1 MANAEPAWDLYR
13 SFLAVLRL
21 GSLSAAARAL
31 GLTQPTIGR
40 HIASLQRA
48 LGGRALFTRSQT
60 GLLPTDAAHKLRPHA
75 EDMAAAAA
83 AFVRTGSANVEEMGG
98 VVRLTAAEVLGVE
111 VLPLILSDFR
121 ADHPAIAIELSLSNQ
136 IADLLRRDADIAVR
150 MVRPQQKALLAKR
163 VGKLALGFYAHR
175 RYLERCGY
183 PDRLEDLP
191 AHTLIGFDRTPP
203 SGDFLK
209 SVPVPVPVTR
219 ELFAFRCDND
229 LAQLAALRA
238 GFGIGICHTGIAR
251 RDPNLL
257 PLFSKRFK
265 IELEI
270 WIVMH
275 SDLRRNSRMRALFDY
290 LSVRLAQYCAQ
301 SSAPQA
307 G

>member
-1 MANAEPAWDLYR
+1 
-13 SFLAVLRL
+13 
-21 GSLSAAARAL
+21 
-31 GLTQPTIGR
+31 
-40 HIASLQRA
+40 
-48 LGGRALFTRSQT
+48 
-60 GLLPTDAAHKLRPHA
+60 
-75 EDMAAAAA
+75 MAAAAA

-98 VVRLTAAEVLGVE
+98 VVRLAAAEVLGVE
-111 VLPLILSDFR
+111 VLPGILSDFR
-121 ADHPAIAIELSLSNQ
+121 AEFPAIAIELSLSNQ

-163 VGKLALGFYAHR
+163 VGKLALGFFAHR

-191 AHTLIGFDRTPP
+191 AQTLIGFDRTPP
-203 SGDFLK
+203 LGDFLK
-209 SVPVPVPVTR
+209 SVPMPVTR
-219 ELFAFRCDND
+219 EMFAFRCDND

-238 GFGIGICHTGIAR
+238 GFGIGVCHTGIAR

-257 PLFSKRFK
+257 PLFSKQFK
-265 IELEI
+265 IDLEV

-290 LSVRLAQYCAQ
+290 LAVRLAQFAVQ
-301 SSAPQA
+301 SNALQP

>member
-1 MANAEPAWDLYR
+1 MANVEPAWDLYR

-21 GSLSAAARAL
+21 GSLSAAARSL

-48 LGGRALFTRSQT
+48 LGGRALFTRSQI

-75 EDMAAAAA
+75 ENMAAAAA
-83 AFVRTGSANVEEMGG
+83 AFVRTGSANVEETVG
-98 VVRLTAAEVLGVE
+98 VVRLAAANVMGVE
-111 VLPLILSDFR
+111 VLPGILSDFR
-121 ADHPAIAIELSLSNQ
+121 TEFPAIVIELSLSNEM
-136 IADLLRRDADIAVR
+136 ADLLRRDADIAVR
-150 MVRPQQKALLAKR
+150 MARPQQKALLAKR
-163 VGKLALGFYAHR
+163 IGKVALMFYAHR

-183 PDRLEDLP
+183 PNRLEDLP
-191 AHTLIGFDRTPP
+191 DHTLIGFDRIAP
-203 SGDFLK
+203 SADFLK
-209 SVPVPVPVTR
+209 SVPVPVTR

-238 GFGIGICHTGIAR
+238 GFGIGICQTGIAR

-257 PLFSKRFK
+257 SIFSKQFK
-265 IELEI
+265 VELEM

-275 SDLRRNSRMRALFDY
+275 NDLRRNSRMRALFDY
-290 LSVRLAQYCAQ
+290 LAIRLAQFVGQ
-301 SSAPQA
+301 SNAPHA

>member
-1 MANAEPAWDLYR
+1 MANAEPGWDLYR

-21 GSLSAAARAL
+21 GSLSGAARSL

-48 LGGRALFTRSQT
+48 LGGRALFTRSQI
-60 GLLPTDAAHKLRPHA
+60 GLLPTDAAHKLRQHA
-75 EDMAAAAA
+75 ENMAAAAA

-98 VVRLTAAEVLGVE
+98 VVRLAAAEVLGVE
-111 VLPLILSDFR
+111 VLPGILSDFR
-121 ADHPAIAIELSLSNQ
+121 AEFPAIAIELSLSNQ

-191 AHTLIGFDRTPP
+191 AQTLIGFDRTPP
-203 SGDFLK
+203 MGDFLQ
-209 SVPVPVPVTR
+209 SVPMPVTR
-219 ELFAFRCDND
+219 EMFAFRCDND

-238 GFGIGICHTGIAR
+238 GFGIGVCHTGIAR

-257 PLFSKRFK
+257 PLFSKQFK
-265 IELEI
+265 IDLEV

-290 LSVRLAQYCAQ
+290 LAVRLAQFAVQ
-301 SSAPQA
+301 SNAPQA

>member
-1 MANAEPAWDLYR
+1 MANVEPAWDLYR

-21 GSLSAAARAL
+21 GSLSAAARSL

-48 LGGRALFTRSQT
+48 LGGRALFTRSQI

-98 VVRLTAAEVLGVE
+98 VVRLAAADVLGVE
-111 VLPLILSDFR
+111 VLPGILSDFR
-121 ADHPAIAIELSLSNQ
+121 AEFPAIAIELSLSNR

-163 VGKLALGFYAHR
+163 VGKIALGFYAHR

-191 AHTLIGFDRTPP
+191 DQTLIGFDRAPP
-203 SGDFLK
+203 LGDFLK
-209 SVPVPVPVTR
+209 SVPIPVTR

-257 PLFSKRFK
+257 PLFSKQFK

-275 SDLRRNSRMRALFDY
+275 SDLRRNSRMRALFGY
-290 LSVRLAQYCAQ
+290 LAVRLAAFAVQ
-301 SSAPQA
+301 SNAPQA

>member
-1 MANAEPAWDLYR
+1 MANLEPAWDLYR

-21 GSLSAAARAL
+21 GSLSAAARSL

-40 HIASLQRA
+40 HISSLQQA
-48 LGGRALFTRSQT
+48 LGGRALFTRSQI
-60 GLLPTDAAHKLRPHA
+60 GLQPTEAAHKLRPHA
-75 EDMAAAAA
+75 ENMAAAAA
-83 AFVRTGSANVEEMGG
+83 AFVRTGSANVEEAVG
-98 VVRLTAAEVLGVE
+98 VVRLTVANVMGVE
-111 VLPLILSDFR
+111 VLPGILSDFR
-121 ADHPAIAIELSLSNQ
+121 ADFPGIVIELSLSNEV
-136 IADLLRRDADIAVR
+136 ADLLRRDADIAVR

-163 VGKLALGFYAHR
+163 VGRVALGFFAHR

-183 PDRLEDLP
+183 PEGFEDL
-191 AHTLIGFDRTPP
+191 ADHTLIGFDRTPP

-209 SVPVPVPVTR
+209 TVPMPVTR

-238 GFGIGICHTGIAR
+238 GFGIGVCQTGVAR

-257 PLFSKRFK
+257 PLLTKRFK
-265 IELEI
+265 IELEL

-290 LSVRLAQYCAQ
+290 LAIRLAQYAA
-301 SSAPQA
+301 S

>member
-1 MANAEPAWDLYR
+1 MDNVEPAWDLYR

-21 GSLSAAARAL
+21 GSLSAAARSL

-48 LGGRALFTRSQT
+48 LGGRALFTRSQL

-98 VVRLTAAEVLGVE
+98 VVRLAAADVLGVE
-111 VLPLILSDFR
+111 VLPGILSDFR
-121 ADHPAIAIELSLSNQ
+121 AEFPAIAIELSLSNQ

-163 VGKLALGFYAHR
+163 VGKVALGFFAHR

-191 AHTLIGFDRTPP
+191 NQTLIGFDRTPP
-203 SGDFLK
+203 LGDFLK
-209 SVPVPVPVTR
+209 SVPLPVTR

-238 GFGIGICHTGIAR
+238 GFGIALCHTGIAR

-257 PLFSKRFK
+257 PLFSKQFK
-265 IELEI
+265 IELEV

-290 LSVRLAQYCAQ
+290 LAVRLGQFAVQ
-301 SSAPQA
+301 SNAPQT

>member
-1 MANAEPAWDLYR
+1 MDNVEPAWDLYR

-21 GSLSAAARAL
+21 GSLSAAARSL

-48 LGGRALFTRSQT
+48 LGGRALFTRSQL

-75 EDMAAAAA
+75 EDMAAGAA
-83 AFVRTGSANVEEMGG
+83 AFGRAGFAKVEEMGG
-98 VVRLTAAEVLGVE
+98 VVRLGAADVLGVE
-111 VLPLILSDFR
+111 VLPGFLSDFR
-121 ADHPAIAIELSLSNQ
+121 AEFPAIAIELSLSNQ

-163 VGKLALGFYAHR
+163 VGKVALGFFAHR

-191 AHTLIGFDRTPP
+191 NQTLIGFDRTPP
-203 SGDFLK
+203 LGEFLK
-209 SVPVPVPVTR
+209 SVPLPVTR

-238 GFGIGICHTGIAR
+238 GFGIGVCQTGIAR
-251 RDPNLL
+251 REPNLL
-257 PLFSKRFK
+257 PLFSKQFK
-265 IELEI
+265 VQIEI
-270 WIVMH
+270 WVVMH
-275 SDLRRNSRMRALFDY
+275 SDLRRNSRMRALFDF
-290 LSVRLAQYCAQ
+290 LAIRLAQFATQ
-301 SSAPQA
+301 SGAS
-307 G
+307 

>member
-1 MANAEPAWDLYR
+1 MAYVEPAWDLYR

-21 GSLSAAARAL
+21 GSLSAAARSL

-48 LGGRALFTRSQT
+48 LGGRALFTRSQI

-98 VVRLTAAEVLGVE
+98 VVRLAAAEVLGVE
-111 VLPLILSDFR
+111 VLPAILSDFR
-121 ADHPAIAIELSLSNQ
+121 AEFPAIAIELSLSNQ

-163 VGKLALGFYAHR
+163 VGKLALGFFAHR

-191 AHTLIGFDRTPP
+191 AQTLIGFDRTPP
-203 SGDFLK
+203 LGDFLK
-209 SVPVPVPVTR
+209 SVPMPVTR
-219 ELFAFRCDND
+219 EMFAFRCDND

-238 GFGIGICHTGIAR
+238 GFGIGVCHTGIAR

-257 PLFSKRFK
+257 PLFSKQFK
-265 IELEI
+265 IDLEV

-290 LSVRLAQYCAQ
+290 LAVRLAQFAVQ
-301 SSAPQA
+301 SNALQS

>member
-1 MANAEPAWDLYR
+1 MANVEPAWDLYR

-21 GSLSAAARAL
+21 GSLSAAARSL

-48 LGGRALFTRSQT
+48 LGGRALFTRSQI

-98 VVRLTAAEVLGVE
+98 VVRLAAADVLGVE
-111 VLPLILSDFR
+111 VLPGILSDFR
-121 ADHPAIAIELSLSNQ
+121 AEFPAIAIELSLSNR

-163 VGKLALGFYAHR
+163 VGKIALGFYAHR

-191 AHTLIGFDRTPP
+191 DQTLIGFDRAPP
-203 SGDFLK
+203 LGDFLK
-209 SVPVPVPVTR
+209 SVPIPVTR

-257 PLFSKRFK
+257 PLFSKQFK

-290 LSVRLAQYCAQ
+290 LAVRLAAFAVQ
-301 SSAPQA
+301 SNVLQA

>member
-1 MANAEPAWDLYR
+1 MANAEPGWDLYR

-121 ADHPAIAIELSLSNQ
+121 ADYPAIAIELSLSNQ

-191 AHTLIGFDRTPP
+191 AQTLIGFDRTPP
-203 SGDFLK
+203 SGDLLK

-238 GFGIGICHTGIAR
+238 GFGIGICHAGIAR

-290 LSVRLAQYCAQ
+290 LAVRLAQYCAQ
-301 SSAPQA
+301 SSAPHA

>member
-1 MANAEPAWDLYR
+1 MANVEPGWDLYR

-21 GSLSAAARAL
+21 GSLSAAARSL

-48 LGGRALFTRSQT
+48 LGDRALFTRSQL

-75 EDMAAAAA
+75 ENMAAAAA
-83 AFVRTGSANVEEMGG
+83 AFVRTGSADVEETAG
-98 VVRLTAAEVLGVE
+98 VVRLAAANVMGVE
-111 VLPLILSDFR
+111 VLPGILSDFH
-121 ADHPAIAIELSLSNQ
+121 AEFPAIVIELSLSNQ
-136 IADLLRRDADIAVR
+136 MADLLRRDADLAVR
-150 MVRPQQKALLAKR
+150 MARPQQKALLAKR
-163 VGKLALGFYAHR
+163 VGKVALMFYAHR

-191 AHTLIGFDRTPP
+191 DHALIGFDRVLP
-203 SGDFLK
+203 SADFLRA
-209 SVPVPVPVTR
+209 VPIPVTR

-238 GFGIGICHTGIAR
+238 GYGIGLCQTGIAR

-257 PLFSKRFK
+257 PLFGKRFK
-265 IELEI
+265 VELEM

-275 SDLRRNSRMRALFDY
+275 NDLRRNSGMRALFDY
-290 LSVRLAQYCAQ
+290 LAVRLAQFA
-301 SSAPQA
+301 AVV
-307 G
+307 

>member
-1 MANAEPAWDLYR
+1 MANTEPAWDLYR

-21 GSLSAAARAL
+21 GSLSAAARSL
-31 GLTQPTIGR
+31 GLTQPTVGR
-40 HIASLQRA
+40 HITSLQRA
-48 LGGRALFTRSQT
+48 LGGRALFTRSQI

-75 EDMAAAAA
+75 ENMAAAAA
-83 AFVRTGSANVEEMGG
+83 AFVRTGSANVEETGG
-98 VVRLTAAEVLGVE
+98 VVRLAAPDVLGVE
-111 VLPLILSDFR
+111 VLPGILSDFR
-121 ADHPAIAIELSLSNQ
+121 AEFPAIVIELSLSNQ

-163 VGKLALGFYAHR
+163 VGKVALMFYAHR
-175 RYLERCGY
+175 RYLERHGY
-183 PDRLEDLP
+183 PDSLEDLP
-191 AHTLIGFDRTPP
+191 RHTLIGFDRNLPP
-203 SGDFLK
+203 ANFLK
-209 SVPVPVPVTR
+209 TLPLPVTR

-238 GFGIGICHTGIAR
+238 GFGIGLCQSGIAR

-275 SDLRRNSRMRALFDY
+275 NDLRRNLSMRALFDY
-290 LSVRLAQYCAQ
+290 LAVRLAQIAAQ
-301 SSAPQA
+301 SNAP
-307 G
+307 

>member
-1 MANAEPAWDLYR
+1 MANMEPAWDLYR

-21 GSLSAAARAL
+21 GSLSAAARSL

-48 LGGRALFTRSQT
+48 LGGRALFTRSQI

-75 EDMAAAAA
+75 ENMAAAAA
-83 AFVRTGSANVEEMGG
+83 AFVRTGSANVEETGG
-98 VVRLTAAEVLGVE
+98 VVRLTAANVMGVE
-111 VLPLILSDFR
+111 VLPGILSDFR
-121 ADHPAIAIELSLSNQ
+121 AEFPAIVIELSLSNEM
-136 IADLLRRDADIAVR
+136 ADLLRRDADIAVR
-150 MVRPQQKALLAKR
+150 MARPQQKALLAKR
-163 VGKLALGFYAHR
+163 VGKVALMFYAHR

-191 AHTLIGFDRTPP
+191 DHTLIGFDRTPP
-203 SGDFLK
+203 SADFLK
-209 SVPVPVPVTR
+209 TVPLPVTR

-238 GFGIGICHTGIAR
+238 GFGIGICQTGIAR

-257 PLFSKRFK
+257 PIFSKRFQV
-265 IELEI
+265 ELEM

-275 SDLRRNSRMRALFDY
+275 NDLRRNARMRALFDY
-290 LSVRLAQYCAQ
+290 LAVRLAQFA
-301 SSAPQA
+301 AA
-307 G
+307 V

>member
-1 MANAEPAWDLYR
+1 
-13 SFLAVLRL
+13 
-21 GSLSAAARAL
+21 
-31 GLTQPTIGR
+31 
-40 HIASLQRA
+40 
-48 LGGRALFTRSQT
+48 
-60 GLLPTDAAHKLRPHA
+60 
-75 EDMAAAAA
+75 
-83 AFVRTGSANVEEMGG
+83 MGG

-121 ADHPAIAIELSLSNQ
+121 ADYPAIAIELSLSNQ

-150 MVRPQQKALLAKR
+150 MLRPQQKALLAKR

-290 LSVRLAQYCAQ
+290 LAVRLAQYCAQ

>member
-1 MANAEPAWDLYR
+1 MANVEPGWDLYR

-21 GSLSAAARAL
+21 GSLSAAARSL

-48 LGGRALFTRSQT
+48 LGDRALFTRSQL

-75 EDMAAAAA
+75 ENMAAAAA
-83 AFVRTGSANVEEMGG
+83 AFVRTGSADVEETAG
-98 VVRLTAAEVLGVE
+98 VVRLAAANVMGVE
-111 VLPLILSDFR
+111 VLPGILSDFH
-121 ADHPAIAIELSLSNQ
+121 AEFPAIVIELSLSNQ
-136 IADLLRRDADIAVR
+136 MADLLRRDADLAVR
-150 MVRPQQKALLAKR
+150 MARPQQKALLAKR
-163 VGKLALGFYAHR
+163 VGKVALMFYAHR

-191 AHTLIGFDRTPP
+191 DHALIGFDRVLP
-203 SGDFLK
+203 SADFLRA
-209 SVPVPVPVTR
+209 VPIPVTR

-238 GFGIGICHTGIAR
+238 GYGIGLCQTGIAR

-257 PLFSKRFK
+257 PLFGKRFK
-265 IELEI
+265 VELEM

-275 SDLRRNSRMRALFDY
+275 NDLRRNSRMRALFDY
-290 LSVRLAQYCAQ
+290 LAVRLAQFA
-301 SSAPQA
+301 AVV
-307 G
+307 

>member
-1 MANAEPAWDLYR
+1 MANVEPGWDLYR

-21 GSLSAAARAL
+21 GSLSAAARSL

-48 LGGRALFTRSQT
+48 LGARALLTRSQL

-75 EDMAAAAA
+75 ENMAAAAA
-83 AFVRTGSANVEEMGG
+83 AFVRTGSANVEETGG
-98 VVRLTAAEVLGVE
+98 VVRLAAANVIGVE
-111 VLPLILSDFR
+111 VLCGILSDFR
-121 ADHPAIAIELSLSNQ
+121 AEFPAIVIELSLSNQ

-163 VGKLALGFYAHR
+163 VGKVALMFYAHR

-183 PDRLEDLP
+183 PDRLEDLVD
-191 AHTLIGFDRTPP
+191 HTLIGFDRTLP
-203 SGDFLK
+203 SADFLK
-209 SVPVPVPVTR
+209 TVPVPMPITR

-238 GFGIGICHTGIAR
+238 GFGIGMCQTGIAR

-257 PLFSKRFK
+257 PLFTKRFK
-265 IELEI
+265 AELEM

-275 SDLRRNSRMRALFDY
+275 NDLRRNAGMRALFDY
-290 LSVRLAQYCAQ
+290 LAVRLAQFAA
-301 SSAPQA
+301 S

>member
-1 MANAEPAWDLYR
+1 MAALEPAWDLYR

-21 GSLSAAARAL
+21 GSLSAAARSL

-48 LGGRALFTRSQT
+48 LGGRALFTRSQV
-60 GLLPTDAAHKLRPHA
+60 GLQPTDAAHKLRPHA
-75 EDMAAAAA
+75 ENMAAAAA
-83 AFVRTGSANVEEMGG
+83 AFVRTGSAHVEEAGG
-98 VVRLTAAEVLGVE
+98 VVRLAAANVTGVE
-111 VLPLILSDFR
+111 VLPGILSDFR
-121 ADHPAIAIELSLSNQ
+121 AAFPAIVIELSLSNQ
-136 IADLLRRDADIAVR
+136 MADLLRRDADIAVR

-163 VGKLALGFYAHR
+163 VGKVALGFYAHR

-191 AHTLIGFDRTPP
+191 GHTLIGFDRTLP

-209 SVPVPVPVTR
+209 SVPLPVTR

-238 GFGIGICHTGIAR
+238 GFGIGLCQTEIAR

-257 PLFSKRFK
+257 PLLSKRFR
-265 IELEI
+265 IELEM

-275 SDLRRNSRMRALFDY
+275 NDLRRTSRMRALFDY
-290 LSVRLAQYCAQ
+290 LATRLA
-301 SSAPQA
+301 APSP

>member
-1 MANAEPAWDLYR
+1 MANVEPAWDLYR

-21 GSLSAAARAL
+21 GSLSAAARSL

-98 VVRLTAAEVLGVE
+98 VVRLAAADVLGVE
-111 VLPLILSDFR
+111 VLPGILSEFR
-121 ADHPAIAIELSLSNQ
+121 ADYPAIAIELSLSNQ

-150 MVRPQQKALLAKR
+150 MVRPQQQALLAKR
-163 VGKLALGFYAHR
+163 VGKVALGFYAHR

-191 AHTLIGFDRTPP
+191 DQTLIGFDRTPP
-203 SGDFLK
+203 LGDFLK
-209 SVPVPVPVTR
+209 SVPMPVTR
-219 ELFAFRCDND
+219 EMFAFRCDND

-238 GFGIGICHTGIAR
+238 GFGIGVCQTGIAR

-290 LSVRLAQYCAQ
+290 LAVRLAQFAVQ
-301 SSAPQA
+301 SNAPHA
-307 G
+307 A

>member
-1 MANAEPAWDLYR
+1 MANTEPAWDLYR

-21 GSLSAAARAL
+21 GSLSAAARSL

-40 HIASLQRA
+40 HITSLQLA

-75 EDMAAAAA
+75 ENMAAAAA
-83 AFVRTGSANVEEMGG
+83 AFVRTGSANVEETGG
-98 VVRLTAAEVLGVE
+98 VVRVAAPDVLGVE
-111 VLPLILSDFR
+111 VLPGILSDFR
-121 ADHPAIAIELSLSNQ
+121 AEFPAIVIELSLSNQ

-150 MVRPQQKALLAKR
+150 MVRPQQNALLAKR
-163 VGKLALGFYAHR
+163 VGKVALMFYAHR
-175 RYLERCGY
+175 RYLERWGY

-191 AHTLIGFDRTPP
+191 GHTLIGFDRNLPP
-203 SGDFLK
+203 TNFLK
-209 SVPVPVPVTR
+209 AVPLPVTR

-238 GFGIGICHTGIAR
+238 GFGIGICQSGIAR

-265 IELEI
+265 VELEI

-275 SDLRRNSRMRALFDY
+275 SDLRRNTRMRALFDY
-290 LSVRLAQYCAQ
+290 LAVRLAEVTA
-301 SSAPQA
+301 A

>member
-1 MANAEPAWDLYR
+1 
-13 SFLAVLRL
+13 
-21 GSLSAAARAL
+21 
-31 GLTQPTIGR
+31 
-40 HIASLQRA
+40 
-48 LGGRALFTRSQT
+48 
-60 GLLPTDAAHKLRPHA
+60 
-75 EDMAAAAA
+75 MAAAAA
-83 AFVRTGSANVEEMGG
+83 ALGRAASGEAAADRGTVRV
-98 VVRLTAAEVLGVE
+98 TASEVIGCE
-111 VLPLILSDFR
+111 VLPPILAAFR
-121 ADHPAIAIELSLSNQ
+121 AEHPGIAIELGLTNKTE
-136 IADLLRRDADIAVR
+136 DLARRDADIAVR

-191 AHTLIGFDRTPP
+191 AQTLIGFDRTPP

-238 GFGIGICHTGIAR
+238 GFGIGICHAGIAR

-290 LSVRLAQYCAQ
+290 LAVRLAQYCAQ
-301 SSAPQA
+301 SSAPHA